1 MDGSG
6 TRRISASSANINSA
20 PNGRLHGLKKSALT
34 ALAQGG
40 ASIKEMQSI
49 SGHKSLA
56 ALQGYIDKTDQ
67 EQLAEEVMARRTK
80 GRAS

>member
-1 MDGSG
+1 M
-6 TRRISASSANINSA
+6 
-20 PNGRLHGLKKSALT
+20 
-34 ALAQGG
+34 
-40 ASIKEMQSI
+40 EMQSI